1 MNLDDK
7 SVAPLQ
13 AKQQT
18 QPTQQPKQVGTSQH
32 ATLNTPV
39 VSAFQAEQH
48 YQTIVIGAGIS
59 GVAAAVKLRQSGL
72 HDFVVL
78 EKAPDVGGTWR
89 DNTYPGCGCDV
100 PSALYSFS
108 FAPSQQWSHLFAKQ
122 PEIYRYV
129 QGVVKQFELDS
140 VLRFGHE
147 LLEARWD
154 VDLSQ
159 WQLKTSKGH
168 FSATAVIFA
177 TGPITEPQ
185 TPKIDGLDG
194 FSGEMFH
201 SARWRHDIDLKGKR
215 VAVIGTGASAIQ
227 FIPQIQPLAKQ
238 VVVFQRTAPWV
249 LPKPD
254 LPLGMRA
261 KALLTRYPA
270 IQQQWRG
277 AVAGSLKLIN
287 FGLRHPDTLQPVSW
301 LSKQLL
307 KLQVHDPILRG
318 KITPNFTIGC
328 KRLLFA
334 NNYYPALQANNCAV
348 VASGL
353 VKVEGNT
360 VIAANGERAEVDVI
374 IWGTGFE
381 VAHPPIGQRV
391 INAKGQRLSELWQNS
406 SPEAYLGTAIQD
418 TPNAFLVLGPN
429 ILVYDSFIGIA
440 EAQLDYIVD
449 GLKQLQRHEIAE
461 IVIKPQV
468 LRAHNEAVQ
477 EDLQHTVF
485 NRGGCSS
492 YYLDAHGRNFAAWP
506 WSLDNL
512 KQRLQRLKLS
522 DYELRYQRDKRDK
535 CEKLQHAS

>member
-1 MNLDDK
+1 MTLK
-7 SVAPLQ
+7 QKPLVEPKATDQ
-13 AKQQT
+13 A
-18 QPTQQPKQVGTSQH
+18 TQQSTQHLMPKQTAKTQ
-32 ATLNTPV
+32 AAA
-39 VSAFQAEQH
+39 AFQAQQH
-48 YQTIVIGAGIS
+48 FQTIVIGAGIS
-59 GVAAAVKLRQSGL
+59 GVAAAVKLRQAGL

-78 EKAPDVGGTWR
+78 EKAHDVGGAWR

-108 FAPSQQWSHLFAKQ
+108 FAPSQEWSHLFAKQ
-122 PEIYRYV
+122 PEIHRYV
-129 QGVVKQFELDS
+129 QNVVKQFDLDS
-140 VLRFGHE
+140 VLRFGYE

-154 VDLSQ
+154 ATLSQ
-159 WQLKTSKGH
+159 WQLTTSQGN

-185 TPKIDGLDG
+185 TPNIEGLAG
-194 FSGEMFH
+194 FTGEMFH
-201 SARWRHDIDLKGKR
+201 SARWRHDIDLRGKR
-215 VAVIGTGASAIQ
+215 IAVIGTGASAIQ
-227 FIPQIQPLAKQ
+227 FIPQIQPLAAKLT
-238 VVVFQRTAPWV
+238 VFQRTAPWV

-254 LPLGMRA
+254 LTLGSRA
-261 KALLTRYPA
+261 KTLLRRYPA
-270 IQQQWRG
+270 IQQQWRT

-307 KLQVHDPILRG
+307 KLQVHDPILRK

-334 NNYYPALQANNCAV
+334 NNYYPALQANNCSV

-440 EAQLDYIVD
+440 EAQLQYIVD
-449 GLKQLQRHEIAE
+449 GLKQLQRHDIAE
-461 IVIKPQV
+461 IVIKKNV

-506 WSLDNL
+506 WSLDKL
-512 KQRLQRLKLS
+512 KQRLQRLNLS
-522 DYELRYQRDKRDK
+522 DYELRYKAQALKK
-535 CEKLQHAS
+535 AG